1 MTMNTK
7 YIEKFHYRD
16 SAVANW
22 IKERPWS
29 GLSLQIIEFE
39 FVREYLMA
47 GLVAVIYGISA
58 YAVFLVTILYA
69 IGFVSNLVV
78 PKSIDSGAAGPLIEG
93 ILINTMLL
101 GLFAVQHSVM
111 ARQGFKRWWTRFVP
125 PSTERSTFVLF
136 SSLALLLL
144 YWQWRPIPEPIW
156 TVENPVIATALE
168 AISFFGWG
176 LLFVSTFML
185 SHFELFGL
193 SQVFARLFRKELPAA
208 RFHTPL
214 LYRLV
219 RHPIYLSF
227 LLAFWATPS
236 MTAGHLLFA
245 LATTG
250 YILIGIQLEERDLV
264 GLFGDRY
271 RSYKQRVRMLLPL
284 PGRRSVDLAD
294 HQASAAE
301 RSLR

>member
-1 MTMNTK
+1 ML
-7 YIEKFHYRD
+7 
-16 SAVANW
+16 
-22 IKERPWS
+22 
-29 GLSLQIIEFE
+29 G
-39 FVREYLMA
+39 LMA
-47 GLVAVIYGISA
+47 VVYGIVA

-78 PKSIDSGAAGPLIEG
+78 PKSIDSGIAGPLIESM
-93 ILINTMLL
+93 IINTMLL

-111 ARQGFKRWWTRFVP
+111 ARQGFKRWWTQFVP
-125 PSTERSTFVLF
+125 SSIERSTFVLF

-156 TVENPVIATALE
+156 TVQDPVVATVLE
-168 AISFFGWG
+168 ATSLFGWG

-193 SQVFARLFRKELPAA
+193 SQVFARLFGRELPAA
-208 RFHTPL
+208 KFHAPL

-227 LLAFWATPS
+227 LLAFWATPL

-245 LATTG
+245 VATTG
-250 YILIGIQLEERDLV
+250 YILIGIQLEERDLI
-264 GLFGDRY
+264 GMFGEQYRRY
-271 RSYKQRVRMLLPL
+271 QKRVSMLLPL
-284 PGRRSVDLAD
+284 PGRKLVD
-294 HQASAAE
+294 
-301 RSLR
+301 

>member
-1 MTMNTK
+1 
-7 YIEKFHYRD
+7 
-16 SAVANW
+16 
-22 IKERPWS
+22 
-29 GLSLQIIEFE
+29 
-39 FVREYLMA
+39 MA
-47 GLVAVIYGISA
+47 GLVAVIYGIGA

-78 PKSIDSGAAGPLIEG
+78 PKSIDSGVAGPLIDSM
-93 ILINTMLL
+93 LINTMLL

-125 PSTERSTFVLF
+125 PSIERSTFVLL

-156 TVENPVIATALE
+156 WVQNPLIATALK

-193 SQVFARLFRKELPAA
+193 SQVFARLIGKDLPAA
-208 RFHTPL
+208 KFQAPL

-227 LLAFWATPS
+227 LLAFWATPL

-245 LATTG
+245 VATTG
-250 YILIGIQLEERDLV
+250 YILIGIQLEERDLI
-264 GLFGDRY
+264 GMFGGQYRRY
-271 RSYKQRVRMLLPL
+271 KEHVSMLLPL
-284 PGRRSVDLAD
+284 PGRKYVDRTD
-294 HQASAAE
+294 RHASAPE
-301 RSLR
+301 RTLG

>member
-1 MTMNTK
+1 
-7 YIEKFHYRD
+7 
-16 SAVANW
+16 
-22 IKERPWS
+22 
-29 GLSLQIIEFE
+29 
-39 FVREYLMA
+39 MA
-47 GLVAVIYGISA
+47 GFVAVIYGIGA

-69 IGFVSNLVV
+69 IGFVGNLVV
-78 PKSIDSGAAGPLIEG
+78 PKSIDSGVAGPLIDSM
-93 ILINTMLL
+93 LINTMLL

-125 PSTERSTFVLF
+125 PSTERSTFVLL

-156 TVENPVIATALE
+156 TVQNPVIATALE

-176 LLFVSTFML
+176 LLFASTFML

-193 SQVFARLFRKELPAA
+193 SQVFARLIGKQLPAA
-208 RFHTPL
+208 KFHAPL

-227 LLAFWATPS
+227 LLAFWATPL

-245 LATTG
+245 VATTG
-250 YILIGIQLEERDLV
+250 YILIGIQLEERDLIAM
-264 GLFGDRY
+264 FGDQY
-271 RSYKQRVRMLLPL
+271 RSYKERVSMLLPL
-284 PGRRSVDLAD
+284 PGRKQDDRTDQ
-294 HQASAAE
+294 QAFTTE
-301 RSLR
+301 RTLR

>member
-1 MTMNTK
+1 
-7 YIEKFHYRD
+7 
-16 SAVANW
+16 
-22 IKERPWS
+22 
-29 GLSLQIIEFE
+29 
-39 FVREYLMA
+39 MA

-78 PKSIDSGAAGPLIEG
+78 PKSIDSGAAGPLIES

-144 YWQWRPIPEPIW
+144 YWQWRPIPEPLW

-208 RFHTPL
+208 KFHTPL

-284 PGRRSVDLAD
+284 PGRRSADLAD